1 MTSRR
6 HFVNPF
12 SKLRIAV
19 ERLKPLTQLHPGDI
33 VVKSTVDLTTI
44 LPGLIGA
51 KRMANPTQ
59 FYELIKELFLILD
72 DGDRQLFNR
81 FNLTATRYYALIH
94 INEEPGISL
103 SQLSNRLLCD
113 KSNITRIIK
122 SMEADGLV
130 CRRRHKKDGR
140 ALQLF
145 LTDYGQTVST
155 RAAHAHLTYN
165 QFRFNDGEASGSAE
179 LVKALDSLKR
189 QLSQRKQPPPGGP
202 TVGGLTPGGS
212 TAGELGRLQ

>member
-1 MTSRR
+1 
-6 HFVNPF
+6 
-12 SKLRIAV
+12 
-19 ERLKPLTQLHPGDI
+19 
-33 VVKSTVDLTTI
+33 
-44 LPGLIGA
+44 
-51 KRMANPTQ
+51 MANPTQ

-81 FNLTATRYYALIH
+81 FNLTATRYYALLH

-130 CRRRHKKDGR
+130 CRRRHKEDGR
-140 ALQLF
+140 VLQLY
-145 LTDYGQTVST
+145 LTDYGRNLST

-165 QFRFNDGEASGSAE
+165 QFRFNGGEASGNAE
-179 LVKALDSLKR
+179 LVEALDSLKH
-189 QLSQRKQPPPGGP
+189 QLSQIREPLQS
-202 TVGGLTPGGS
+202 GLPH
-212 TAGELGRLQ
+212 GEFSNFR